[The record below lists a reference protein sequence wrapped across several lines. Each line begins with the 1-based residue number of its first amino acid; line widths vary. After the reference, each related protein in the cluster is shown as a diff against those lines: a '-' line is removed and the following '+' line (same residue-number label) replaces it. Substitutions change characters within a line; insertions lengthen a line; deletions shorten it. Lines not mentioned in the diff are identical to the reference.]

1 MAELSPE
8 DAIARVRAIF
18 GSEID
23 VKPIHEPVSD
33 DSDADVVDLI
43 TRVCYFYPQ
52 YTLETAEKLT
62 HSQVTALLL
71 QAEKQKA
78 IEYYNHTLIAA
89 APHTKKGKLVS
100 TLIKQYKKIAE
111 S

>member
-1 MAELSPE
+1 MPISAEE
-8 DAIARVRAIF
+8 AQAKVRAVF
-18 GSEID
+18 GTVVD
-23 VKPIHEPVSD
+23 AKPLHEPISD

-52 YTLETAEKLT
+52 YTLETAEQLT
-62 HSQVTALLL
+62 SAQVTALLL

-78 IEYYNHTLIAA
+78 IEYYNHALIAA
-89 APHTKKGKLVS
+89 APHSKKGAMVNK
-100 TLIKQYKKIAE
+100 LIKQYRKIIG